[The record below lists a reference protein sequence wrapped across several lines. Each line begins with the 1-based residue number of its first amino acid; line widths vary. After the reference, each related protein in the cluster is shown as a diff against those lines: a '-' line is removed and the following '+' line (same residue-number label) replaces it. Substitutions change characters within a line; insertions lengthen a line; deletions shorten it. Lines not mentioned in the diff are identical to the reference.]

1 MKDPLN
7 LVFAILYLA
16 ALALLAHPLGQALP
30 RRLFREDRF
39 PFASFRWEQ
48 NGTVYKKLWIEKW
61 KDILP
66 DMSRVLSDM
75 IPKKITEATPEQM
88 KLLLSETCRAEAVH
102 WGEIAA
108 GLGCLAICPSL
119 AGVILTALWALF
131 GNLPFI
137 LIQRYNRPRLK
148 KLYDRLAALE
158 RRKER

>member
-1 MKDPLN
+1 MKYPLN

-48 NGTVYKKLWIEKW
+48 NGTVYTKLWIEKW

-66 DMSRVLSDM
+66 DM
-75 IPKKITEATPEQM
+75 
-88 KLLLSETCRAEAVH
+88 SETCRAEAVH

-108 GLGCLAICPSL
+108 GLGCLAICPNL

>member
-1 MKDPLN
+1 M
-7 LVFAILYLA
+7 
-16 ALALLAHPLGQALP
+16 
-30 RRLFREDRF
+30 
-39 PFASFRWEQ
+39 
-48 NGTVYKKLWIEKW
+48 YKKLWIEKW

-66 DMSRVLSDM
+66 DMSRSSLRYDTQKDHRSHPGAD
-75 IPKKITEATPEQM
+75 EA
-88 KLLLSETCRAEAVH
+88 AVERDLPGGGGAL
-102 WGEIAA
+102 GEIAA
-108 GLGCLAICPSL
+108 GLGCLAICPNL

>member
-1 MKDPLN
+1 MKYPLN
-7 LVFAILYLA
+7 LLFAILYLA

-75 IPKKITEATPEQM
+75 LPKQITEATPEQM
-88 KLLLSETCRAEAVH
+88 KLLENIDILVDGPFLMEQRTLEARFRGSKNQRIINVPQSLKEHRAVLETAERWV
-102 WGEIAA
+102 GE
-108 GLGCLAICPSL
+108 S
-119 AGVILTALWALF
+119 
-131 GNLPFI
+131 
-137 LIQRYNRPRLK
+137 K
-148 KLYDRLAALE
+148 
-158 RRKER
+158 